1 MAAVA
6 LDIAAVRARFSALD
20 RDLVLLDGPAGTQ
33 VPDEVIEAIAHYFRT
48 SNSNV
53 GGSFTTS
60 RRSTAVVEDAR
71 ASAARFLGCDADEVI
86 FGANMTSL
94 AFTLTRTIGRTF
106 ESGDEVVV
114 TRLDHDANVAPW
126 LELAQDLDLTV
137 RFADITDDCDI
148 DLADLERQLSAR
160 TKVVAFPVAANSTGT
175 LTDVARI
182 VELAHGAGA
191 LAWADAVH
199 AAPHLRTEARAWGVD
214 VLLCSPYKFFGP
226 HLGLAYGRRE
236 LLEAWRPYKVRP
248 APDEPLGHRFETGT
262 QPFELLAGLIAAIA
276 YIDSLGWD
284 AIKQHER
291 MLGERFLAGLPD
303 TITLHGRPMMEGRVP
318 TFMFTVEGVSP
329 SEVGRRLGE
338 QGIAV
343 WDGNYYALEVLRRL
357 GLEESGGA
365 VRAGF
370 VHYNT
375 ADEVDRVL
383 DALARLE

>member
-71 ASAARFLGCDADEVI
+71 ASAARFLGCNADEVI

-182 VELAHGAGA
+182 V
-191 LAWADAVH
+191 
-199 AAPHLRTEARAWGVD
+199 
-214 VLLCSPYKFFGP
+214 
-226 HLGLAYGRRE
+226 
-236 LLEAWRPYKVRP
+236 
-248 APDEPLGHRFETGT
+248 
-262 QPFELLAGLIAAIA
+262 
-276 YIDSLGWD
+276 
-284 AIKQHER
+284 
-291 MLGERFLAGLPD
+291 
-303 TITLHGRPMMEGRVP
+303 
-318 TFMFTVEGVSP
+318 
-329 SEVGRRLGE
+329 
-338 QGIAV
+338 
-343 WDGNYYALEVLRRL
+343 
-357 GLEESGGA
+357 
-365 VRAGF
+365 
-370 VHYNT
+370 
-375 ADEVDRVL
+375 
-383 DALARLE
+383 